1 MSHSTLH
8 CPLSLTHM
16 RVFVRTSRELVVEV
30 VCTREVFM
38 DVCVCVCVCECV
50 SPVLEHAH

>member
-8 CPLSLTHM
+8 CPLPLTHM
-16 RVFVRTSRELVVEV
+16 RVIVRTSRELVVEV

-38 DVCVCVCVCECV
+38 DVCVCVCVNAYRLC
-50 SPVLEHAH
+50 SSTPTD